1 LPGKETHFFDLQKC
15 PLPGKHNVANM
26 MAAALAGLAL
36 NVELPVIQHTLEQ
49 VQGLPHRLEFAGRIR
64 GVDFYDDS
72 KATNVDAAVRSIA
85 SFDRPIILIAGGRH
99 KGGDYA
105 PLMKVAKKRVKK
117 AFLMGESKQIMA
129 EAFEDHVPYATAD
142 SKDDAVTKAF
152 SVAKPHDVVLL
163 APACSSFDM
172 FTDYGHRGRMFKK
185 AVEGLQH
192 G

>member
-1 LPGKETHFFDLQKC
+1 
-15 PLPGKHNVANM
+15 

-36 NVELPVIQHTLEQ
+36 NVEPPVIQHTMDQFL
-49 VQGLPHRLEFAGRIR
+49 GLPHRLEFAGRIR
-64 GVDFYDDS
+64 EVDFYNDS
-72 KATNVDAAVRSIA
+72 KATNVDAAIRSIG

-105 PLMKVAKKRVKK
+105 PLVRVAKGRVKK

-129 EAFEDHVPYATAD
+129 EAFEDKIPYATAD
-142 SKDDAVTKAF
+142 SMGDAVTKAF

-172 FTDYGHRGRMFKK
+172 FTDYGHRGQVFKK